1 MALKQKLASRISD
14 IILAYVRGKKGRL
27 TIISDESR
35 INRNRFNTKE
45 LPMLRMHQMLRIF
58 YALMLVL
65 PSREFLA
72 MMNEMYKVMEEF
84 ANDYDY
90 VLLDEKQSECDQ

>member
-1 MALKQKLASRISD
+1 
-14 IILAYVRGKKGRL
+14 
-27 TIISDESR
+27 
-35 INRNRFNTKE
+35 
-45 LPMLRMHQMLRIF
+45 MLRMHQMLRIF

-72 MMNEMYKVMEEF
+72 MMNEMHKVMEEF